1 MSLEKIVLHHY
12 TLAIER
18 EWPWAFFRPYEL
30 ASHGDGSVCSVIA
43 AVDALTKLRDFI
55 GRPLVLNSA
64 YRDPIH
70 NAMIGG
76 APMSRHKVGDA
87 FDVSLQGLNRFEL
100 AQAAVECGFNGI
112 GRYQTFL
119 HIDTRPSRARWYGG
133 AHSRKL
139 WKS

>member
-1 MSLEKIVLHHY
+1 M
-12 TLAIER
+12 
-18 EWPWAFFRPYEL
+18 
-30 ASHGDGSVCSVIA
+30 IA

-87 FDVSLQGLNRFEL
+87 FDVALQGLNRFEL
-100 AQAAVECGFNGI
+100 AQAAVECGFKGI

-119 HIDTRPSRARWYGG
+119 HIDTRPHRARWFGG

-139 WKS
+139 WQA